1 MANPVDMYASVDPA
15 PVSSAPLPKLT
26 RPVPTQPI
34 PATPMQYTAA
44 RRWPILVGAGVVL
57 VLGAGVIAFFLM
69 RKPAET
75 PNVITNT
82 VTQNVNAA
90 VELTNTAPAQTLQ
103 NINAAPDKDAD
114 GLTDDREQE
123 LGTSLTKADTDGDGL
138 GDGEEVNVYTT
149 DPKRP
154 DTDGDANLDGAEV
167 KKGYNPKGP
176 GLLLD
181 FEVAKQKLQK

>member
-1 MANPVDMYASVDPA
+1 MANPVDMYESVDPQRVSSPPPQKA
-15 PVSSAPLPKLT
+15 ARPVSA
-26 RPVPTQPI
+26 QPI
-34 PATPMQYTAA
+34 PAAPLQYTAA

-69 RKPAET
+69 RKPAAT
-75 PNVITNT
+75 PIPISNSTQ
-82 VTQNVNAA
+82 QNVNTEA
-90 VELTNTAPAQTLQ
+90 VATTNAPVQKLQ
-103 NINAAPDKDAD
+103 NINAVPDKDAD

-138 GDGEEVNVYTT
+138 ADAEEVNVYTT

-154 DTDGDANLDGAEV
+154 DTDGDGNLDGAEV

-181 FEVAKQKLQK
+181 LEAAKQKLQK